1 VPAPQPSFWSVYT
14 VQPDADLP
22 PVNENGKRV
31 PIANLDHA
39 AGEVG
44 ERSVGHDGEN
54 GKEQNCPHSPP
65 LGLFAQLTG
74 TGCARKKATLLVV
87 SWQRQMSKTARRRFL
102 TLADWLIQGRS
113 SIGSTELLG
122 EPWGKRTSNGI
133 RRLR

>member
-22 PVNENGKRV
+22 LVNENGKRA

-44 ERSVGHDGEN
+44 ERSVKHDGEN
-54 GKEQNCPHSPP
+54 GKEQNCRIALPWDFLRS
-65 LGLFAQLTG
+65 FTG